1 MRAARDRRGNHSPR
15 EALSTKLQADFFANQ
30 DFLVFWTVN
39 ICQEGHS
46 QRSAPWKR
54 HTAHLRRRTCCT
66 PRKPSGRD
74 RGGDKMQPSTR
85 GDCTCQAPGCLSCSD
100 LGQAQNTGPTKC
112 APLWNTREP
121 EPEWLRPG
129 ECMQHR
135 ARIRQFP
142 AEHPRAL
149 AV

>member
-1 MRAARDRRGNHSPR
+1 MRAARARRGNHSPR

-30 DFLVFWTVN
+30 DFLVFWMVN
-39 ICQEGHS
+39 ICRKGHS

-66 PRKPSGRD
+66 PRKSSSWD
-74 RGGDKMQPSTR
+74 RVGDKMQPSTR
-85 GDCTCQAPGCLSCSD
+85 GDCACQAPGYLSCSD
-100 LGQAQNTGPTKC
+100 LGRAKNAGPTKC
-112 APLWNTREP
+112 VPLWSTQEP

-142 AEHPRAL
+142 AEHPRA
-149 AV
+149 